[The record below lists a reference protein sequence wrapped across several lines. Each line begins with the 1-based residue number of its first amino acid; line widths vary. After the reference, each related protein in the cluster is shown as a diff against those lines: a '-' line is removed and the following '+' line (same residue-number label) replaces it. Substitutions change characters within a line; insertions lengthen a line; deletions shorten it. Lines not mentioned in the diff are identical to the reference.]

1 MVPLGAASTG
11 KRKMIKRIYSLGS
24 AALGV
29 AVLSACGSTTPV
41 AVDMSN
47 LSTGDTNQVAS
58 GGYIWTY
65 TDHNTTPDPSKIV
78 LSDMT
83 TWDYHATIK
92 PLTSNVPQVS
102 LKPEQ
107 DTDTTHGNV
116 IHVSGQVP
124 GKIPW
129 SYVST
134 QAKFS
139 VDPYWPTINK
149 NGLDYTDA
157 MVPAYPA
164 AGVGF
169 GFTPGNAVF
178 DATGG
183 GKYVGIAF
191 DLKVNVA
198 QDVVWV
204 SFPMKTTDL
213 PDPNN
218 DDLFPKSCQYYTSTN
233 NPVDGGS
240 SCFTSYR
247 KGIFS
252 SSSVSGTPTAYNT
265 LAAPNTWRRFCVLYT
280 EVGVPNWAN
289 GPTKDLMKALPFDPT
304 AVIKAQ
310 WDMFQP
316 ADGSD
321 PVSVKFDVSLDNIKL
336 ITTEQ
341 AKDAENNCD
350 QSALGQAYK
359 SAVTDAS

>member
-11 KRKMIKRIYSLGS
+11 KRKMIKRIYGLGS
-24 AALGV
+24 TALGV
-29 AVLSACGSTTPV
+29 ALLSACGSTNAVT
-41 AVDMSN
+41 VDMSN
-47 LSTGDTNQVAS
+47 LSTGDNNQVS
-58 GGYIWTY
+58 TGGYIWTY
-65 TDHNTTPDPSKIV
+65 TDHNTTPDSSKID
-78 LSDMT
+78 LTDYT
-83 TWDYHATIK
+83 TWDYHATITPHTDAK
-92 PLTSNVPQVS
+92 TA
-102 LKPEQ
+102 LKVE
-107 DTDTTHGNV
+107 TDDADHGNV

-129 SYVST
+129 TYVAS
-134 QAKFS
+134 QAPFS
-139 VDPYWPTINK
+139 VDPYWPTIPAYK
-149 NGLDYTDA
+149 DA

-169 GFTPGNAVF
+169 GFLGRNAVY
-178 DATGG
+178 DVTAG

-204 SFPMKTTDL
+204 SFPMETTDL
-213 PDPNN
+213 PDPNIADPN
-218 DDLFPKSCQYYTSTN
+218 NSDLFPKSCEYYTSTN
-233 NPVDGGS
+233 NPQDGGS

-252 SSSVSGTPTAYNT
+252 STSQSGTPTTYNM
-265 LAAPNTWRRFCVLYT
+265 LAAPSTWKRFCVLYT

-289 GPTKDLMKALPFDPT
+289 GPTKDKMKLIPFDPT

-310 WDMFQP
+310 WDMYQP
-316 ADGSD
+316 PDGAE

-341 AKDAENNCD
+341 AKDATNNCD
-350 QSALGQAYK
+350 QSALGKAYA
-359 SAVTDAS
+359 SAPTDAS